1 MTHPLETALKDLNSL
16 FLEYCTQV
24 EEQVHQGIDAFMTT
38 NSEKS
43 QNVIESDK
51 EIDKKEIAIEEECLR
66 IMAVYQPV
74 AKDLRLIVGI
84 LKMNND
90 LERIGDLAVN
100 IAKKVILFENEDT
113 SLEKEETEFFL
124 KEMNQKSLRMLKLCL
139 DSFSQQDA
147 NLARTVRGLDDEVD
161 NLKNEMKVLVLN
173 EIKKNPEKIHS
184 LSGVLRTSYHLERI
198 ADLAT
203 NPFFILIIK

>member
-113 SLEKEETEFFL
+113 SLEKEGTEFFL